1 MYFYTK
7 NIIQIISWIQHAP
20 SAAGSLWFQEIQGF
34 SQEIQLHFN
43 DIYPA
48 LIHNRCIQA
57 RGIDDCYNL
66 VLKFVGYFVIY
77 FKHKAW
83 NVFPN
88 YEMYGDL

>member
-1 MYFYTK
+1 MP
-7 NIIQIISWIQHAP
+7 QVLLEVC
-20 SAAGSLWFQEIQGF
+20 GSKKSRDFLKKF
-34 SQEIQLHFN
+34 SYIFN